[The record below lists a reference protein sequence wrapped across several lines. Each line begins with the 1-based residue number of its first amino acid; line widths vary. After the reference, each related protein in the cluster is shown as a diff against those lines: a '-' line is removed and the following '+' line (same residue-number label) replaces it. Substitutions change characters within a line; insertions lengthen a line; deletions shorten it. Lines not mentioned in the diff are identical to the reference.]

1 MFALAAAR
9 AVVRFP
15 LLAAEE
21 ISDENRLV
29 KFAALPWY
37 PASSFSRRS
46 GERVMI
52 PARRISSVKYTST
65 SVITPAGPVTFTAL
79 IEVISSGVLSAEI
92 MATSTLLMTIATSFV
107 NVLLVN
113 PPRRID
119 DAMRTKRYGANV
131 GCCVGFRVG
140 SGVGP
145 IEGEAVGPAVGEAEG
160 RAVGDGLGP
169 GLGLGVGRPEG

>member
-1 MFALAAAR
+1 M
-9 AVVRFP
+9 
-15 LLAAEE
+15 
-21 ISDENRLV
+21 
-29 KFAALPWY
+29 
-37 PASSFSRRS
+37 
-46 GERVMI
+46 
-52 PARRISSVKYTST
+52 KYTST

-145 IEGEAVGPAVGEAEG
+145 IEGEAEG